1 MSYEIILYITD
12 TIPLSVQVNTWQV
25 VGKKKKNKTKQTKQ
39 NKQTNKQKLDRG
51 FIFQCCMHNR
61 LDCICLIHPKGK

>member
-25 VGKKKKNKTKQTKQ
+25 VGEKKKKKQNKTNKQTKV
-39 NKQTNKQKLDRG
+39 R
-51 FIFQCCMHNR
+51 
-61 LDCICLIHPKGK
+61 

>member
-1 MSYEIILYITD
+1 MSYEIILYITN

-25 VGKKKKNKTKQTKQ
+25 VGNKKKKQNKTNKT
-39 NKQTNKQKLDRG
+39 KQTNKQKLDRG